1 MSKIAVVGCQAS
13 GKTVFTAALADYY
26 RPNQR
31 VNQLCCMTPEN
42 ANANRFSEMMIH
54 QMRDLHEWPSA
65 TNAQRTM
72 SLKWAMRRDRE
83 VIAQI
88 EMLDFGG
95 EVFRAAF
102 RDDEGTPQNQD
113 AVRQLVDHLID
124 ANFIV
129 VLVSLAEIARDINH
143 TATDQEVVLD
153 AESKWV
159 TRGLLDLLKEHQSS
173 GTKVIVAL
181 SQADRPEH
189 KQLLEAYGGAKEL
202 FEKAW
207 PTVSAVYPDLTVIS
221 VASVSSTTMDNRPAD
236 GFKTDGVL
244 SVMKEFVQQQFGDCD
259 GTASRL
265 AAAANELK
273 SMAAVS
279 SPVVFTRKLNEFDKL
294 LQQLYRDTAVI
305 SELYK
310 REFQEYEKVKATC
323 LQFVD
328 VIDDVERRP
337 LDSQVNG
344 TFWREQEQLY
354 PILAGSIRSFER
366 YYQRKVEQQ
375 REEAR
380 KQEEARQA
388 EIRRQEEA
396 ARQAEIRRQKEK
408 ERVARQFQSDVNEL
422 MCDVNNLV
430 TWCFMS
436 REELECDIVTIED
449 KIKKIEKIYVIP
461 EDIRVQLSAQKS
473 QLKKIRDVLEL
484 FGEVECKIA
493 EGYSL
498 EEDWKK
504 FWSSAESKYGVNPI
518 VNRIRD
524 IYSIKISNQII
535 KAIQVAQAAE
545 KAKHEEMTRI
555 ERERIE
561 RRDKT
566 KSFLVRTSV
575 IAIALILIGICVC
588 IGSVIEKK
596 NEERARQVEDE
607 AIRQRNAEINSH
619 LAPIWEELRIADTE
633 AKLDSVRTKIAEMR
647 TMPIFADCGKLFDPL
662 VVEISHKSDKF
673 AGERRE
679 SLIAPIR
686 NALQSADTTASL
698 DSLSAKIAELR
709 MNPIFTNHVAMLRLL
724 EEEIQRKVNVLADM
738 ELDLIRD
745 AIRDANTAEKLDAL
759 LAKIA
764 ELLTLSMFVDR
775 QEALTFLKN
784 EVQRK
789 KSGLI
794 NEETERMLSGLRDTV
809 SDDDLVSSRALIVD
823 LKRRTLTS
831 YQKSVVKFCDDFCE
845 HLEKAN
851 NGNVSSMMW
860 IALQHSEQKTVIKQ
874 DRARAIEWYEKAA
887 NVGSAEAMFILADW
901 AKDGKGCPKDD
912 KKAVGW
918 YVKAAQAKNGNAMYR
933 LGYFYS
939 KGLMGFKESQDKAYE
954 MFKNAKANG
963 CTMNNIDEWLKITK
977 PNVPKKQNSFLG
989 GSSGDDLDDLL
1000 RDIEVGN

>member
-72 SLKWAMRRDRE
+72 SLKWAMRRGRE

-102 RDDEGTPQNQD
+102 RDDEGTPQNQG

-143 TATDQEVVLD
+143 TATDQDVVLD

-173 GTKVIVAL
+173 DTKVVVAL

-189 KQLLEAYGGAKEL
+189 KQLLETYGGAKEL

-273 SMAAVS
+273 SMASVP
-279 SPVVFTRKLNEFDKL
+279 SPTVFTRKLNEFDKL
-294 LQQLYRDTAVI
+294 LQQLYKDTAVI

-310 REFQEYEKVKATC
+310 REFQEYEKIKATC

-328 VIDDVERRP
+328 VIADVERRP
-337 LDSQVNG
+337 LDSQVNS

-380 KQEEARQA
+380 KQDEAAARAAAEHARMLKQQEEDRQMRIKLEAEASARHKREMEEQ
-388 EIRRQEEA
+388 ERKDELERIRRRDAILAKKEE
-396 ARQAEIRRQKEK
+396 
-408 ERVARQFQSDVNEL
+408 ER
-422 MCDVNNLV
+422 
-430 TWCFMS
+430 
-436 REELECDIVTIED
+436 I
-449 KIKKIEKIYVIP
+449 
-461 EDIRVQLSAQKS
+461 
-473 QLKKIRDVLEL
+473 
-484 FGEVECKIA
+484 
-493 EGYSL
+493 
-498 EEDWKK
+498 
-504 FWSSAESKYGVNPI
+504 
-518 VNRIRD
+518 
-524 IYSIKISNQII
+524 
-535 KAIQVAQAAE
+535 AAE
-545 KAKHEEMTRI
+545 KAKREEEEKRLEAERLAKERASKAKSFFVRMIAIGLVLAAIAGITFDYYSDKQAKDRAKEIELNNSRLEQEQRI
-555 ERERIE
+555 AKQNAEENARRAESERRRAEAEAERAKAESDARIAQAKADEEKAKTARAEKEAEQARLQAALEKARLDKEKAEADAKAEEEKRKAEELKEKKRKEQEAQAVKESEAKEASNLLDELRDAVSNDDLDRARERLAAL
-561 RRDKT
+561 RRK
-566 KSFLVRTSV
+566 
-575 IAIALILIGICVC
+575 A
-588 IGSVIEKK
+588 
-596 NEERARQVEDE
+596 
-607 AIRQRNAEINSH
+607 
-619 LAPIWEELRIADTE
+619 
-633 AKLDSVRTKIAEMR
+633 
-647 TMPIFADCGKLFDPL
+647 
-662 VVEISHKSDKF
+662 
-673 AGERRE
+673 
-679 SLIAPIR
+679 
-686 NALQSADTTASL
+686 
-698 DSLSAKIAELR
+698 
-709 MNPIFTNHVAMLRLL
+709 
-724 EEEIQRKVNVLADM
+724 
-738 ELDLIRD
+738 
-745 AIRDANTAEKLDAL
+745 
-759 LAKIA
+759 
-764 ELLTLSMFVDR
+764 
-775 QEALTFLKN
+775 
-784 EVQRK
+784 
-789 KSGLI
+789 
-794 NEETERMLSGLRDTV
+794 
-809 SDDDLVSSRALIVD
+809 
-823 LKRRTLTS
+823 LTS
-831 YQKSVVKFCDDFCE
+831 YQKSVIKLCDDFCE

-860 IALQHSEQKTVIKQ
+860 IALQHSEQKAVVKQ

-887 NVGSAEAMFILADW
+887 NAGSADAMFILADW

-933 LGYFYS
+933 LGCFYS
-939 KGLMGFKESQDKAYE
+939 KGLMGLKQSRDKAYE
-954 MFKNAKANG
+954 LFKNAKANG
-963 CTMNNIDEWLKITK
+963 CTFNNIDEWLNATM
-977 PNVPKKQNSFLG
+977 PTVLKKKKGTFWG
-989 GSSGDDLDDLL
+989 GSSGDDLEDLL
-1000 RDIEVGN
+1000 RDIEGGD

>member
-143 TATDQEVVLD
+143 TATDQDVVLD

-273 SMAAVS
+273 SMAAVP
-279 SPVVFTRKLNEFDKL
+279 SPAVFTRKLNEFDKL
-294 LQQLYRDTAVI
+294 LQQLYKDTAVI

-328 VIDDVERRP
+328 VIADVERRP
-337 LDSQVNG
+337 LDSQVNS

-396 ARQAEIRRQKEK
+396 AARAAAEHARMIKQQEEERQLRIKLEAEASARHKREMEEQERKDELERIRRRDAILAKKEE
-408 ERVARQFQSDVNEL
+408 ER
-422 MCDVNNLV
+422 
-430 TWCFMS
+430 
-436 REELECDIVTIED
+436 I
-449 KIKKIEKIYVIP
+449 
-461 EDIRVQLSAQKS
+461 
-473 QLKKIRDVLEL
+473 
-484 FGEVECKIA
+484 
-493 EGYSL
+493 
-498 EEDWKK
+498 
-504 FWSSAESKYGVNPI
+504 
-518 VNRIRD
+518 
-524 IYSIKISNQII
+524 
-535 KAIQVAQAAE
+535 AAE
-545 KAKHEEMTRI
+545 KAKREEEEKRLEAERLAKERASKAKSFFVRMIAIGLVLAAIAGITFYYYSDKQAKDRAKEIELYNSRKEQEQRI
-555 ERERIE
+555 AKQNAEENARRAESE
-561 RRDKT
+561 RR
-566 KSFLVRTSV
+566 R
-575 IAIALILIGICVC
+575 AEA
-588 IGSVIEKK
+588 EA
-596 NEERARQVEDE
+596 ERAKAESDARIAQAKADEEKAKAARAEKEAEQARQQAALEKARLDKEKAE
-607 AIRQRNAEINSH
+607 ADAKAEEEKRKAAERKEQERKEQEAQAKKDAAAKEV
-619 LAPIWEELRIADTE
+619 LCLLDELRDAVSNDD
-633 AKLDSVRTKIAEMR
+633 LDRAREKSVA
-647 TMPIFADCGKLFDPL
+647 L
-662 VVEISHKSDKF
+662 
-673 AGERRE
+673 RR
-679 SLIAPIR
+679 
-686 NALQSADTTASL
+686 
-698 DSLSAKIAELR
+698 K
-709 MNPIFTNHVAMLRLL
+709 
-724 EEEIQRKVNVLADM
+724 
-738 ELDLIRD
+738 
-745 AIRDANTAEKLDAL
+745 
-759 LAKIA
+759 
-764 ELLTLSMFVDR
+764 
-775 QEALTFLKN
+775 ALTP
-784 EVQRK
+784 
-789 KSGLI
+789 
-794 NEETERMLSGLRDTV
+794 
-809 SDDDLVSSRALIVD
+809 
-823 LKRRTLTS
+823 
-831 YQKSVVKFCDDFCE
+831 YQKSVIKVCDDFCE
-845 HLEKAN
+845 HLEKAT
-851 NGNVSSMMW
+851 NGNVSSMLW
-860 IALQHSEQKTVIKQ
+860 IALQHSEQKTVVKQ

-887 NVGSAEAMFILADW
+887 NAGSADAMFILADW

-933 LGYFYS
+933 LGCFYS
-939 KGLMGFKESQDKAYE
+939 KGLMGLKQSRDKAYE
-954 MFKNAKANG
+954 LFKNAKANG
-963 CTMNNIDEWLKITK
+963 CTFNNIDEWLNATK
-977 PNVPKKQNSFLG
+977 PTIPKKKKSSFWD
-989 GSSGDDLDDLL
+989 GSSGDNLDDLL
-1000 RDIEVGN
+1000 RDIEAGN

>member
-143 TATDQEVVLD
+143 TATDQDVVLD

-189 KQLLEAYGGAKEL
+189 KQLLETYGGAKEL

-244 SVMKEFVQQQFGDCD
+244 SVMKEFVQSQFGDCD

-273 SMAAVS
+273 SMSAVS
-279 SPVVFTRKLNEFDKL
+279 SPAVFTRKLNEFDKL
-294 LQQLYRDTAVI
+294 LQQLYKDTAVI

-310 REFQEYEKVKATC
+310 REFQEYEKIKATC

-328 VIDDVERRP
+328 VIADVERRP
-337 LDSQVNG
+337 LDSQVNSS
-344 TFWREQEQLY
+344 FWREQEQLY

-396 ARQAEIRRQKEK
+396 AARAAADHARMIKQQEEERQMRIKLEAEASARHKREMEEQERKDELERIRRRDAILARKEE
-408 ERVARQFQSDVNEL
+408 ER
-422 MCDVNNLV
+422 
-430 TWCFMS
+430 
-436 REELECDIVTIED
+436 I
-449 KIKKIEKIYVIP
+449 
-461 EDIRVQLSAQKS
+461 
-473 QLKKIRDVLEL
+473 
-484 FGEVECKIA
+484 
-493 EGYSL
+493 
-498 EEDWKK
+498 
-504 FWSSAESKYGVNPI
+504 
-518 VNRIRD
+518 
-524 IYSIKISNQII
+524 
-535 KAIQVAQAAE
+535 AAE
-545 KAKHEEMTRI
+545 KAKREEEEKRLEAERLAKERASKAKSFFVRMIAIGLVLAAIAGITFDYYSDKQAKDRAKEIELNNSRLEQEQRI
-555 ERERIE
+555 AKQNAEENARRAESE
-561 RRDKT
+561 RR
-566 KSFLVRTSV
+566 R
-575 IAIALILIGICVC
+575 AEA
-588 IGSVIEKK
+588 EA
-596 NEERARQVEDE
+596 ERAKAESDARIAQAKADE
-607 AIRQRNAEINSH
+607 EKAKTARAEKEAEQARLQAALEKARADAKAEADKRKAVADATKKAAAKEVLN
-619 LAPIWEELRIADTE
+619 LLDELRE
-633 AKLDSVRTKIAEMR
+633 AVSSDDLDRAR
-647 TMPIFADCGKLFDPL
+647 
-662 VVEISHKSDKF
+662 
-673 AGERRE
+673 
-679 SLIAPIR
+679 
-686 NALQSADTTASL
+686 
-698 DSLSAKIAELR
+698 
-709 MNPIFTNHVAMLRLL
+709 
-724 EEEIQRKVNVLADM
+724 
-738 ELDLIRD
+738 
-745 AIRDANTAEKLDAL
+745 EKLAAL
-759 LAKIA
+759 
-764 ELLTLSMFVDR
+764 R
-775 QEALTFLKN
+775 
-784 EVQRK
+784 RK
-789 KSGLI
+789 
-794 NEETERMLSGLRDTV
+794 
-809 SDDDLVSSRALIVD
+809 A
-823 LKRRTLTS
+823 LTS
-831 YQKSVVKFCDDFCE
+831 YQKSVIKLCDDFCE
-845 HLEKAN
+845 HLEKAK

-860 IALQHSEQKTVIKQ
+860 IALQHSEQKTVVKQ
-874 DRARAIEWYEKAA
+874 DRATSIEWYEKAA
-887 NVGSAEAMFILADW
+887 NAGSADAMFILADW
-901 AKDGKGCPKDD
+901 TKDGKGCPKDD

-933 LGYFYS
+933 LGCFYS
-939 KGLMGFKESQDKAYE
+939 KGLMGLKQSRDKAYE
-954 MFKNAKANG
+954 LFKNAKANG
-963 CTMNNIDEWLKITK
+963 CTFNNIDGWLNATM
-977 PNVPKKQNSFLG
+977 PTVLKKKKGTFWG
-989 GSSGDDLDDLL
+989 GSSGVDLEDLL
-1000 RDIEVGN
+1000 RDIEGGD

>member
-143 TATDQEVVLD
+143 TATDQDVVLD

-244 SVMKEFVQQQFGDCD
+244 SVMKEFVQSQFGDCD

-273 SMAAVS
+273 SMAAVP
-279 SPVVFTRKLNEFDKL
+279 SPAVFTRKLNEFDKL
-294 LQQLYRDTAVI
+294 LQQLYKDTAVI

-328 VIDDVERRP
+328 VIADVERRP
-337 LDSQVNG
+337 LDSQVNS

-396 ARQAEIRRQKEK
+396 AARAAAEHARMIKQQEEERQLRIKLEAEASARHKREMEEQERKDELERIRRRDAILAKKEE
-408 ERVARQFQSDVNEL
+408 ER
-422 MCDVNNLV
+422 
-430 TWCFMS
+430 
-436 REELECDIVTIED
+436 I
-449 KIKKIEKIYVIP
+449 
-461 EDIRVQLSAQKS
+461 
-473 QLKKIRDVLEL
+473 
-484 FGEVECKIA
+484 
-493 EGYSL
+493 
-498 EEDWKK
+498 
-504 FWSSAESKYGVNPI
+504 
-518 VNRIRD
+518 
-524 IYSIKISNQII
+524 
-535 KAIQVAQAAE
+535 AAE
-545 KAKHEEMTRI
+545 KAKREEEEKRLEAERLAKERASKAKSFFVRMIAIGLVLAAIAGITFYYYSDKQAKDRAKEIELYNSRKEQEQRI
-555 ERERIE
+555 AKQNAEENARRAESE
-561 RRDKT
+561 RR
-566 KSFLVRTSV
+566 R
-575 IAIALILIGICVC
+575 AEA
-588 IGSVIEKK
+588 EA
-596 NEERARQVEDE
+596 ERAKAESDARIAQAKADEEKAKAARAEKEAEQARQQAAQGNNQPQQNSQPMRVEDFIRNHVE
-607 AIRQRNAEINSH
+607 QVRGRVVQAGGESAQCQALVTELRGIYNDLQTLQSQVSNSNATTEHATIVQANVQVLINTVDRIRQGLQAHSTEQGAA
-619 LAPIWEELRIADTE
+619 LASANRIAETQ
-633 AKLDSVRTKIAEMR
+633 LVNLVYGFQNQMSILGLVIFDSVNSAQNNFSVTSSEVRNVDYNIFRTNQITNANNQQNYRIDEVWVRPERAARVGNVDIGRPGAWGVSIPAASGVNMTANRPSAVLTCELPGRIIADMWR
-647 TMPIFADCGKLFDPL
+647 GY
-662 VVEISHKSDKF
+662 
-673 AGERRE
+673 R
-679 SLIAPIR
+679 
-686 NALQSADTTASL
+686 QQTTRHGGYWDAAVL
-698 DSLSAKIAELR
+698 PTTINVR
-709 MNPIFTNHVAMLRLL
+709 FYIPL
-724 EEEIQRKVNVLADM
+724 EE
-738 ELDLIRD
+738 
-745 AIRDANTAEKLDAL
+745 
-759 LAKIA
+759 
-764 ELLTLSMFVDR
+764 
-775 QEALTFLKN
+775 
-784 EVQRK
+784 
-789 KSGLI
+789 SG
-794 NEETERMLSGLRDTV
+794 
-809 SDDDLVSSRALIVD
+809 
-823 LKRRTLTS
+823 
-831 YQKSVVKFCDDFCE
+831 F
-845 HLEKAN
+845 
-851 NGNVSSMMW
+851 
-860 IALQHSEQKTVIKQ
+860 
-874 DRARAIEWYEKAA
+874 ARAIDNAHANNSPSVTYEFISLVPAVDLTTA
-887 NVGSAEAMFILADW
+887 NNTNTHPHTHTITIEGDALRTLYANILQIASRDSII
-901 AKDGKGCPKDD
+901 AP
-912 KKAVGW
+912 
-918 YVKAAQAKNGNAMYR
+918 
-933 LGYFYS
+933 LYS
-939 KGLMGFKESQDKAYE
+939 
-954 MFKNAKANG
+954 
-963 CTMNNIDEWLKITK
+963 NILN
-977 PNVPKKQNSFLG
+977 PS
-989 GSSGDDLDDLL
+989 
-1000 RDIEVGN
+1000 

>member
-143 TATDQEVVLD
+143 TATDQDVVLD

-173 GTKVIVAL
+173 DTKVIVAL

-189 KQLLEAYGGAKEL
+189 KQLLETYGGAKEL

-244 SVMKEFVQQQFGDCD
+244 SVMKEFVQSQFGDCD

-273 SMAAVS
+273 SMSAVS
-279 SPVVFTRKLNEFDKL
+279 SPAVFTRKLNEFDKL
-294 LQQLYRDTAVI
+294 LQQLYKDTAVI

-310 REFQEYEKVKATC
+310 REFQEYEKIKATC

-328 VIDDVERRP
+328 VIADVERRP
-337 LDSQVNG
+337 LDSQVNSS
-344 TFWREQEQLY
+344 FWREQEQLY

-396 ARQAEIRRQKEK
+396 AARAAADHARMIKQQEEERQMRIKLEAEASARHKREMEEQERKDELERIRRRDAILAKKEE
-408 ERVARQFQSDVNEL
+408 ER
-422 MCDVNNLV
+422 
-430 TWCFMS
+430 
-436 REELECDIVTIED
+436 I
-449 KIKKIEKIYVIP
+449 
-461 EDIRVQLSAQKS
+461 
-473 QLKKIRDVLEL
+473 
-484 FGEVECKIA
+484 
-493 EGYSL
+493 
-498 EEDWKK
+498 
-504 FWSSAESKYGVNPI
+504 
-518 VNRIRD
+518 
-524 IYSIKISNQII
+524 
-535 KAIQVAQAAE
+535 AAE
-545 KAKHEEMTRI
+545 KAKREEEEKRLEAERLAKERASKAKSFFVRMIAIGLVLAAIAGITFDYYSDKQAKDRAKEIELNNSRLEQEQRI
-555 ERERIE
+555 AKQNAEENARRAESE
-561 RRDKT
+561 RR
-566 KSFLVRTSV
+566 R
-575 IAIALILIGICVC
+575 AEA
-588 IGSVIEKK
+588 EA
-596 NEERARQVEDE
+596 ERAKAESDARIAQAKADE
-607 AIRQRNAEINSH
+607 EKAKTARAEKEAEQARLQAALEKARADAKAEADKRKAVADATKKAAAKEVLN
-619 LAPIWEELRIADTE
+619 LLDELRE
-633 AKLDSVRTKIAEMR
+633 AVSSDDLDRAR
-647 TMPIFADCGKLFDPL
+647 
-662 VVEISHKSDKF
+662 
-673 AGERRE
+673 
-679 SLIAPIR
+679 
-686 NALQSADTTASL
+686 
-698 DSLSAKIAELR
+698 
-709 MNPIFTNHVAMLRLL
+709 
-724 EEEIQRKVNVLADM
+724 
-738 ELDLIRD
+738 
-745 AIRDANTAEKLDAL
+745 EKLAAL
-759 LAKIA
+759 
-764 ELLTLSMFVDR
+764 R
-775 QEALTFLKN
+775 
-784 EVQRK
+784 RK
-789 KSGLI
+789 
-794 NEETERMLSGLRDTV
+794 
-809 SDDDLVSSRALIVD
+809 A
-823 LKRRTLTS
+823 LTS
-831 YQKSVVKFCDDFCE
+831 YQKSVIKLCDDFCE
-845 HLEKAN
+845 HLEKAK

-860 IALQHSEQKTVIKQ
+860 IALQHSEQKTVVKQ
-874 DRARAIEWYEKAA
+874 DRATSIEWYEKAA
-887 NVGSAEAMFILADW
+887 NAGSADAMFILADW
-901 AKDGKGCPKDD
+901 TKDGKGCPKDD

-933 LGYFYS
+933 LGCFYS
-939 KGLMGFKESQDKAYE
+939 KGLMGLKQSRDKAYE
-954 MFKNAKANG
+954 LFKNAKANG
-963 CTMNNIDEWLKITK
+963 CTFNNIDGWLNATM
-977 PNVPKKQNSFLG
+977 PTVLKKKKGTFWG
-989 GSSGDDLDDLL
+989 GSSGVDLEDLL
-1000 RDIEVGN
+1000 RDIEGGD

>member
-143 TATDQEVVLD
+143 TATDQDVVLD

-159 TRGLLDLLKEHQSS
+159 TRGLLDLLNEHQSS

-189 KQLLEAYGGAKEL
+189 KQLLETYGGAKEL

-244 SVMKEFVQQQFGDCD
+244 SVMKEFVQSQFGDCD

-273 SMAAVS
+273 SMSAVS
-279 SPVVFTRKLNEFDKL
+279 SPAVFTRKLNEFDKL
-294 LQQLYRDTAVI
+294 LQQLYKDTAVI

-310 REFQEYEKVKATC
+310 KEFQEYEKIKATC

-328 VIDDVERRP
+328 VIADVERRP
-337 LDSQVNG
+337 LDSQVNSS
-344 TFWREQEQLY
+344 FWREQEHLY

-388 EIRRQEEA
+388 EIRRQEEERQMRIKLEAEAA
-396 ARQAEIRRQKEK
+396 ARHKREMEEQERKDELERIRRRDAILARKE
-408 ERVARQFQSDVNEL
+408 
-422 MCDVNNLV
+422 
-430 TWCFMS
+430 
-436 REELECDIVTIED
+436 EEHI
-449 KIKKIEKIYVIP
+449 
-461 EDIRVQLSAQKS
+461 
-473 QLKKIRDVLEL
+473 
-484 FGEVECKIA
+484 
-493 EGYSL
+493 
-498 EEDWKK
+498 
-504 FWSSAESKYGVNPI
+504 
-518 VNRIRD
+518 
-524 IYSIKISNQII
+524 
-535 KAIQVAQAAE
+535 AAE
-545 KAKHEEMTRI
+545 KAKREEEEKRLEAERLAKERASKAKSFFVRMIAIGLVLAAIAGITFYYYSDKQAKDRAKEIELYNSRKEQEQRI
-555 ERERIE
+555 AKQNAEENARRAESE
-561 RRDKT
+561 RRRAEAEAERAKAESDARIAQAKAEEEKAKAARAEKEAEQARQQAALEKARLDKEIAEAYAKAEEEKRKAEER
-566 KSFLVRTSV
+566 KSQERN
-575 IAIALILIGICVC
+575 IQDAIARKEAVAKEVSNLFDELRDAV
-588 IGSVIEKK
+588 SKDDLD
-596 NEERARQVEDE
+596 RAREKS
-607 AIRQRNAEINSH
+607 AA
-619 LAPIWEELRIADTE
+619 LR
-633 AKLDSVRTKIAEMR
+633 
-647 TMPIFADCGKLFDPL
+647 
-662 VVEISHKSDKF
+662 
-673 AGERRE
+673 
-679 SLIAPIR
+679 
-686 NALQSADTTASL
+686 
-698 DSLSAKIAELR
+698 
-709 MNPIFTNHVAMLRLL
+709 
-724 EEEIQRKVNVLADM
+724 RK
-738 ELDLIRD
+738 
-745 AIRDANTAEKLDAL
+745 
-759 LAKIA
+759 
-764 ELLTLSMFVDR
+764 
-775 QEALTFLKN
+775 ALTSN
-784 EVQRK
+784 
-789 KSGLI
+789 
-794 NEETERMLSGLRDTV
+794 
-809 SDDDLVSSRALIVD
+809 
-823 LKRRTLTS
+823 
-831 YQKSVVKFCDDFCE
+831 QKSEIKFCDDFCE

-851 NGNVSSMMW
+851 NGNVDSMMW
-860 IALQHSEQKTVIKQ
+860 IALRHSGQKTVVKQ
-874 DRARAIEWYEKAA
+874 DRAKSIEWYEKAA
-887 NVGSAEAMFILADW
+887 YAGSAEAMLILACW
-901 AKDGKGCPKDD
+901 AEDGKGCPKDD
-912 KKAVGW
+912 KRAIGW

-939 KGLMGFKESQDKAYE
+939 KGLMGLEQSQDKAYE

-963 CTMNNIDEWLKITK
+963 CTMNNIDEWLNVTK
-977 PNVPKKQNSFLG
+977 PIVPKKKES
-989 GSSGDDLDDLL
+989 
-1000 RDIEVGN
+1000 

>member
-143 TATDQEVVLD
+143 TATDQDVVLD

-189 KQLLEAYGGAKEL
+189 KQLLETYGGAKEL

-244 SVMKEFVQQQFGDCD
+244 SVMKEFVQSQFGDCD

-273 SMAAVS
+273 SMSAVS
-279 SPVVFTRKLNEFDKL
+279 SPAVFTRKLNEFDKL
-294 LQQLYRDTAVI
+294 LQQLYKDTAVI

-310 REFQEYEKVKATC
+310 REFQEYEKIKATC

-328 VIDDVERRP
+328 VIADVERRP
-337 LDSQVNG
+337 LDSQVNSS
-344 TFWREQEQLY
+344 FWREQEQLY

-396 ARQAEIRRQKEK
+396 AARAAADHARMIKQQEEERQMRIKLEAEASARHKREMEEQERKDELERIRRRDAILAKKEE
-408 ERVARQFQSDVNEL
+408 ER
-422 MCDVNNLV
+422 
-430 TWCFMS
+430 
-436 REELECDIVTIED
+436 I
-449 KIKKIEKIYVIP
+449 
-461 EDIRVQLSAQKS
+461 
-473 QLKKIRDVLEL
+473 
-484 FGEVECKIA
+484 
-493 EGYSL
+493 
-498 EEDWKK
+498 
-504 FWSSAESKYGVNPI
+504 
-518 VNRIRD
+518 
-524 IYSIKISNQII
+524 
-535 KAIQVAQAAE
+535 AAE
-545 KAKHEEMTRI
+545 KAKREEEEKRLEAERLAKERASKAKSFFVRMIAIGLVLAAIAGITFDYYSDKQAKDRAKEIELNNSRLEQEQRI
-555 ERERIE
+555 AKQNAEENARRAESE
-561 RRDKT
+561 RR
-566 KSFLVRTSV
+566 R
-575 IAIALILIGICVC
+575 AEA
-588 IGSVIEKK
+588 EA
-596 NEERARQVEDE
+596 ERAKAESDARIAQAKADE
-607 AIRQRNAEINSH
+607 EKAKTARAEKEAEQARLQAALEKARADAKAEADKRKAVADATKKAAAKEVLN
-619 LAPIWEELRIADTE
+619 LLDELRE
-633 AKLDSVRTKIAEMR
+633 AVSSDDLDRAR
-647 TMPIFADCGKLFDPL
+647 
-662 VVEISHKSDKF
+662 
-673 AGERRE
+673 
-679 SLIAPIR
+679 
-686 NALQSADTTASL
+686 
-698 DSLSAKIAELR
+698 
-709 MNPIFTNHVAMLRLL
+709 
-724 EEEIQRKVNVLADM
+724 
-738 ELDLIRD
+738 
-745 AIRDANTAEKLDAL
+745 EKLAAL
-759 LAKIA
+759 
-764 ELLTLSMFVDR
+764 R
-775 QEALTFLKN
+775 
-784 EVQRK
+784 RK
-789 KSGLI
+789 
-794 NEETERMLSGLRDTV
+794 
-809 SDDDLVSSRALIVD
+809 A
-823 LKRRTLTS
+823 LTS
-831 YQKSVVKFCDDFCE
+831 YQKSVIKLCDDFCE
-845 HLEKAN
+845 HLEKAK

-860 IALQHSEQKTVIKQ
+860 IALQHSEQKTVVKQ
-874 DRARAIEWYEKAA
+874 DRATSIEWYEKAA
-887 NVGSAEAMFILADW
+887 NAGSADAMFILADW
-901 AKDGKGCPKDD
+901 TKDGKGCPKDD

-933 LGYFYS
+933 LGCFYS
-939 KGLMGFKESQDKAYE
+939 KGLMGLKQSRDKAYE
-954 MFKNAKANG
+954 LFKNAKANG
-963 CTMNNIDEWLKITK
+963 CTFNNIDGWLNATM
-977 PNVPKKQNSFLG
+977 PTVLKKKKGTFWG
-989 GSSGDDLDDLL
+989 GSSGVDLEDLL
-1000 RDIEVGN
+1000 RDIEGGD